1 MKHSVRAVGAVLLI
15 MLLPLLLM
23 FSASQADT
31 NVPEPTPTVTVTQT
45 VTVPPLPVRTDNS
58 GPGSVNSNRNP
69 PHLPTILPTVRVT
82 IHVPGPVRTV
92 RVPGDTRTVT
102 RTGPTSTRTITVPG
116 PTQTITRTVTAPPVP
131 QDSSSAQPSEPE
143 STVTIGGGTRTI
155 TGQPSPNSGTIKTTD
170 VPAVDI
176 GDGKTTP
183 AEVGLGALTLLAF
196 AGIVVAALWAGYT
209 LGYKDRQGNE
219 KDFMRTLLETAKRRH

>member
-23 FSASQADT
+23 FSASQAGT
-31 NVPEPTPTVTVTQT
+31 TVPEPTPTVTVTQT

-58 GPGSVNSNRNP
+58 GPGSVNSGRQP
-69 PHLPTILPTVRVT
+69 PHLPTVLPTVKVT
-82 IHVPGPVRTV
+82 IRVPGPVRTV
-92 RVPGDTRTVT
+92 RVPGDTRTVI
-102 RTGPTSTRTITVPG
+102 RNGPTSTRTITAPG
-116 PTQTITRTVTAPPVP
+116 PTQTISSTVTEPPVP
-131 QDSSSAQPSEPE
+131 QETATVEVTEPGE
-143 STVTIGGGTRTI
+143 TVTIGGGTRTI
-155 TGQPSPNSGTIKTTD
+155 TGQPSPNSGTIKSD
-170 VPAVDI
+170 APPAVDI